1 MPARRKTTAT
11 PPTRTTDEARTW
23 LRANGITI
31 AAFARKHGLS
41 RDVVGDG
48 YLAEQ
53 LGISRHTPR
62 SSAAGPETEPG
73 FCHTIPEILA
83 ELGGHVSRPS
93 TTQSGLHL

>member
-41 RDVVGDG
+41 RDVVGD
-48 YLAEQ
+48 LL
-53 LGISRHTPR
+53 LGRTVGNFGDTHRAAVLLGLKPNPD
-62 SSAAGPETEPG
+62 SA
-73 FCHTIPEILA
+73 
-83 ELGGHVSRPS
+83 
-93 TTQSGLHL
+93 TQSPKPSRN